1 MKKIFTTFTLSIVLL
16 IGAILPSLA
25 YASSTTSRQEVC
37 QGVGVITQTSGC
49 ASHKTSGE
57 SINSILRLTLNLFSA
72 IVGVIA
78 IFMIIIGGLKYILS
92 SGNSEKT
99 NEAKNS
105 IMYAAIGL
113 VIVAL
118 AQIVVKFILNKS
130 NGL

>member
-1 MKKIFTTFTLSIVLL
+1 MKKILTKFSILIALFIGMVL
-16 IGAILPSLA
+16 PNLA

-37 QGVGVITQTSGC
+37 QGVGVIGQTTGC
-49 ASHKTSGE
+49 ISHKSSGE
-57 SINSILRLTLNLFSA
+57 SIDDILRLTLNLLSA

-99 NEAKNS
+99 NEAKNN

-118 AQIVVKFILNKS
+118 AQIIVKFILNKS